1 MENKENMGNIKISD
15 EVIAIISG
23 IATSE
28 IDGVYAMGG
37 SAITSGIAEILGT
50 KKNASASKGI
60 KAEVKEGK
68 VIVDI
73 HVIVKYGIKIPEVA
87 WKIQERVKEELEN
100 MTGLDVERVNVH
112 IDGVNIPKDEEIAEE
127 IIPQTEE

>member
-1 MENKENMGNIKISD
+1 MENKENMGNVKISD

-28 IDGVYAMGG
+28 IEGVYSMGG

-50 KKNASASKGI
+50 KKNASKGI

-100 MTGLDVERVNVH
+100 MTGLEVERVNVH
-112 IDGVNIPKDEEIAEE
+112 IDGVNIPKDEETAEE
-127 IIPQTEE
+127 IVPETQE